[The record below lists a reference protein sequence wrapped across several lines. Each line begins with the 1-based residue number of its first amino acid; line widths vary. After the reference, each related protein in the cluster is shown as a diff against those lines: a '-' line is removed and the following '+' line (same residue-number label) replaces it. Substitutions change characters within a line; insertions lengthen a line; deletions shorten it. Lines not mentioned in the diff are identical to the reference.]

1 MASNGVIAGVSRAV
15 TPIHISQLKA
25 NGVKVGGNT
34 GLYAVTTDLYIDTE
48 GYTTIDFDSI
58 TIVTAGSP
66 VSAKIYDANGT
77 ALYTAT
83 SSVSTAQ
90 TVDITNTD
98 SVHFELVVA
107 AQPDA
112 GRYAIMNNI
121 VIS

>member
-1 MASNGVIAGVSRAV
+1 M
-15 TPIHISQLKA
+15 
-25 NGVKVGGNT
+25 
-34 GLYAVTTDLYIDTE
+34 TTDLYIDTE

-98 SVHFELVVA
+98 SVHFELVVT

-112 GRYAIMNNI
+112 NRYAIMNNI